1 MFLLYFIW
9 RNKPMQY
16 MFNYGTDDYYTNLDL
31 QYMRGEI
38 PLHIYQ
44 MQNNKP
50 AWYNLE
56 LKREEMKKR
65 YLERQRQEA
74 EKVQAKREE
83 AEEKKKYLEKP
94 QIYEKSQRLLKTT
107 KSFLER
113 MKEEEK
119 EQKERKRWWKPEVS
133 IC

>member
-1 MFLLYFIW
+1 
-9 RNKPMQY
+9 MQY

-56 LKREEMKKR
+56 LTREEMKKR

-74 EKVQAKREE
+74 EKAQAKREE
-83 AEEKKKYLEKP
+83 AEEKKKQELEDKK
-94 QIYEKSQRLLKTT
+94 QQEEIVKQVEKDIPSLFEKT
-107 KSFLER
+107 
-113 MKEEEK
+113 MKDLFK
-119 EQKERKRWWKPEVS
+119 DFH
-133 IC
+133 